1 MDTTKD
7 RETGRPDL
15 PSHTRR
21 TPPGQDRRRAAWII
35 LAIVAAAVVI
45 GMAMGAFQS
54 GASTPQGQAAGS
66 VSPSTAAVSPPARQ
80 GGA

>member
-35 LAIVAAAVVI
+35 LAIIAAAVVI

-54 GASTPQGQAAGS
+54 GTETVQGRAAGS
-66 VSPSTAAVSPPARQ
+66 ASAPTTAVASPAGQ
-80 GGA
+80 GSV

>member
-54 GASTPQGQAAGS
+54 GTGTPQGQAAGS
-66 VSPSTAAVSPPARQ
+66 ASPSTAAVAPPARQ